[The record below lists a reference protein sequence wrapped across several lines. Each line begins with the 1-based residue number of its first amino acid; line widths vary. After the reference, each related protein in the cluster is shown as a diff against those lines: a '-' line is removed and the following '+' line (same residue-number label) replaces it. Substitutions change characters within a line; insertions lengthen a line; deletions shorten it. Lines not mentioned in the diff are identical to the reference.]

1 MDAKFVQKM
10 VKKCG
15 SMTKAAAELGVHQ
28 STVSRCLARYLCLE
42 CDSNREVKKA
52 SVSKAEV
59 KKKSLS
65 EFRQLYDKSFII
77 PHRIKE
83 GLKKLGAGWEYEVD
97 FAKLAGVSL
106 NDLSNYRE
114 QFLDFVVLTGKD
126 GRRAWA
132 GTKSFAAQMRQ
143 MI

>member
-1 MDAKFVQKM
+1 MDAKFVQK
-10 VKKCG
+10 VVRRCG

-28 STVSRCLARYLCLE
+28 STVSRCLARFCVE
-42 CDSNREVKKA
+42 KDKPV
-52 SVSKAEV
+52 VSCV

-83 GLKKLGAGWEYEVD
+83 GLKKLGAGWEYELD

-106 NDLSNYRE
+106 NELSNYRE
-114 QFLDFVVLTGKD
+114 QFLDFVVVTGKE

-132 GTKSFAAQMRQ
+132 GTKSFAAQMRK